1 LQVKNSW
8 ESQDESDTKAKAK
21 LDSFILERR
30 MKMSKVTVLGGGG
43 AVGTVATKTLASSGV
58 FSDIAVADINMAAAR
73 KVVKEARGAK
83 LAAVQLD
90 ADSPESIKKAIA
102 GSAVVLNCVGPFY
115 KYGPTILKTV
125 IGAGINYVDVCD
137 DFDATEAL
145 LAMDEKAKQAGVS
158 ALIGMGS
165 SPGVANV
172 LVRFCADSL
181 LEQVESVDIYHAH
194 GGEKIEGAAVVKHR
208 IHSMKMDIPVFLD
221 GIFTTVKLF
230 EDSGRALEEQAEFEN
245 VGTYRVYAYP
255 HPETITLPHYL
266 KGVKRVTNLGLVLPP
281 AYAELIKGMVR
292 LGVTAEEPM
301 EVQGQK
307 VIPLEFAVAFILA
320 QRGRLM
326 NEAGLTEPMGCLKI
340 VVKGHKDGGKHT
352 YIFSMSS
359 RGQGMG
365 EGTGIPAAI
374 GAIIMATGK
383 IKEKGV
389 LPPEACV
396 NPRDLLELAKTKVK
410 AAGGKGFPITI
421 EHIDKDGKSQRMN
434 LFG

>member
-1 LQVKNSW
+1 MGRPVQQGHYV
-8 ESQDESDTKAKAK
+8 
-21 LDSFILERR
+21 LERR
-30 MKMSKVTVLGGGG
+30 RKMSKVTVLGGAG
-43 AVGTVATKTLASSGV
+43 AVGSVATKTLASSGV
-58 FSDIAVADINMAAAR
+58 FSEVVAADINMAAAR
-73 KVVKEARGAK
+73 KVVREATGAR
-83 LAAVQLD
+83 LTAVELN
-90 ADSPESIKKAIA
+90 ADDPESVTKAIA

-115 KYGPTILKTV
+115 KYGPSTLKTV

-145 LAMDEKAKQAGVS
+145 LAMDKEAKKAGVS

-181 LEQVESVDIYHAH
+181 LDRVEAVDIYHAH
-194 GGEKIEGAAVVKHR
+194 GGEQTEGPAVVKHR
-208 IHSMKMDIPVFLD
+208 IHSMKMDIPVFLN
-221 GIFTTVKLF
+221 GSFTTVKLF
-230 EDSGRALEEQAEFEN
+230 EDSGRALEEEAEFQN

-292 LGVTAEEPM
+292 LGVTGEAPV
-301 EVQGQK
+301 EVQGQR
-307 VIPLEFAVAFILA
+307 VSPLEFAVAFILA
-320 QRGRLM
+320 QRKRLM
-326 NEAGLTEPMGCLKI
+326 KEAGIAEPMGCLKI
-340 VVKGHKDGGKHT
+340 VVKGFKNGGKNT

-374 GAIIMATGK
+374 GAIIMATGR
-383 IKEKGV
+383 IKDTGV

-396 NPRDLLELAKTKVK
+396 NPMDLLELAKTSVK
-410 AAGGKGFPITI
+410 ASGGKGFPITI
-421 EHIDKDGKSQRMN
+421 EHTDKDGKSQMLN

>member
-1 LQVKNSW
+1 
-8 ESQDESDTKAKAK
+8 
-21 LDSFILERR
+21 
-30 MKMSKVTVLGGGG
+30 MSRVTVLGGGG
-43 AVGTVATKTLASSGV
+43 AVGSVATQTLASSGV
-58 FSDIAVADINMAAAR
+58 FSDIVVADINTAAAR
-73 KVVKEARGAK
+73 KVVKEASGAK
-83 LAAVQLD
+83 LTAVELD
-90 ADSPESIKKAIA
+90 AENPESIRKAIA

-115 KYGPTILKTV
+115 KYGSVILKTV

-145 LAMDEKAKQAGVS
+145 LAMDEKAKKAGVS

-181 LEQVESVDIYHAH
+181 LDEVEAVDIYHAH

-221 GIFTTVKLF
+221 GKFTAVKLF
-230 EDSGRALEEQAEFEN
+230 EDSGRALEEEAEFQN

-255 HPETITLPHYL
+255 HPETITLPRYL

-292 LGVTAEEPM
+292 LGITEEEPV

-320 QRGRLM
+320 QRKRLM
-326 NEAGLTEPMGCLKI
+326 KEAGITEPMGCLKI
-340 VVKGHKDGGKHT
+340 VVKGYKNGGKNT

-396 NPRDLLELAKTKVK
+396 NPTDLLELAKTSVK
-410 AAGGKGFPITI
+410 AAGGKGFPIVI
-421 EHIDKDGKSQRMN
+421 EHIDKDGKSQTLN

>member
-1 LQVKNSW
+1 
-8 ESQDESDTKAKAK
+8 
-21 LDSFILERR
+21 
-30 MKMSKVTVLGGGG
+30 MSRVTILGGGG
-43 AVGTVATKTLASSGV
+43 AVGSIATQTLASSSV
-58 FSDIAVADINMAAAR
+58 FSEIVVADINMAAAR
-73 KVVKEARGAK
+73 KLVEKARETK
-83 LAAVQLD
+83 LTAVELD
-90 ADSPESIKKAIA
+90 AESPESIRKAIA

-115 KYGPTILKTV
+115 KYGPVILKTV
-125 IGAGINYVDVCD
+125 IEAGVNYVDVCD

-145 LAMDEKAKQAGVS
+145 LAMDEKAKKAGVS

-181 LEQVESVDIYHAH
+181 LDEVEAVDIYHAH
-194 GGEKIEGAAVVKHR
+194 GGEKVEGAAVVKHR
-208 IHSMKMDIPVFLD
+208 IHSMKMGIPMFLD
-221 GIFTTVKLF
+221 GQFTTVKIF
-230 EDSGRALEEQAEFEN
+230 EDSGRSLEEETEFQN

-255 HPETITLPHYL
+255 HPETITLPRYL

-292 LGVTAEEPM
+292 LGITNEEPV

-320 QRGRLM
+320 QRARLTK
-326 NEAGLTEPMGCLKI
+326 EGGISEPMGCLKI
-340 VVKGHKDGGKHT
+340 VVKGYKDGSKNT

-374 GAIIMATGK
+374 GAIMMATGK

-396 NPRDLLELAKTKVK
+396 NPMDLLELAKTKVK
-410 AAGGKGFPITI
+410 AAGGRGFPIVI
-421 EHIDKDGKSQRMN
+421 EHIDKDGKSQMVN

>member
-1 LQVKNSW
+1 MGRPVQQGNY
-8 ESQDESDTKAKAK
+8 
-21 LDSFILERR
+21 ILERR
-30 MKMSKVTVLGGGG
+30 KRMSRVTVLGGGG
-43 AVGTVATKTLASSGV
+43 AVGSVATKTLASSGV
-58 FSDIAVADINMAAAR
+58 FSDITIADINMTAAR
-73 KVVKEARGAK
+73 KTAKEAKGANVTTVEFS
-83 LAAVQLD
+83 AERP
-90 ADSPESIKKAIA
+90 DSIRKAIT

-115 KYGPTILKTV
+115 QHGPAILKAV
-125 IGAGINYVDVCD
+125 IGAGMNYVDVCD

-145 LAMDEKAKQAGVS
+145 LTMDEQAKKAGVS

-181 LEQVESVDIYHAH
+181 LERIESVDIYHAH
-194 GGEKIEGAAVVKHR
+194 GGEKVEGAAVVKHR
-208 IHSMKMDIPVFLD
+208 IHSMKMGIPMFLN
-221 GIFTTVKLF
+221 GQFTTVRLF
-230 EDSGRALEEQAEFEN
+230 EESGRALEEDTEFQN

-281 AYAELIKGMVR
+281 AYAELIKGTVR
-292 LGVTAEEPM
+292 LGVTDEEPI

-307 VIPLEFAVAFILA
+307 VIPLDFAVAFILA
-320 QRGRLM
+320 QRKRLM
-326 NEAGLTEPMGCLKI
+326 KEAGITGPMGCLKI
-340 VVKGHKDGGKHT
+340 VVKGYKDGGRNT
-352 YIFSMSS
+352 YVFSMSS

-374 GAIIMATGK
+374 GAMIMATGK

-396 NPRDLLELAKTKVK
+396 NPMDLVELAKTSVK
-410 AAGGKGFPITI
+410 TAGGKGFPITVQ
-421 EHIDKDGKSQRMN
+421 HMDKDGKSQTLN
-434 LFG
+434 LFR